1 MIKKL
6 NLNVDIN
13 EELKLLANNEKLIYK
28 ITDEKNIEKKHLNKV
43 NQLLANSNLKTVCEN
58 VINDKYIQ
66 GLTYEKFSM
75 MYDTLKDFFI
85 KIKETKNDIDV
96 DVFFSKGGIINIT
109 KLRKE
114 FFRLDR
120 HKIFP
125 KFNFRKLDELFKL
138 KKLEIIPQ
146 DGSSEKPIEYNMFI
160 VKKYLFAIIQMVVN
174 EMDLLV
180 IFTGSEGMGKSC
192 ACSQDINLV
201 YWILKELD
209 LIKYKYKIK
218 DIWHNSLEN
227 FTKAEDDFFEEKFRI
242 IGLDEGNELNRKS
255 WQDELVKTFFQRLRR
270 ERFNQRI
277 KFVCLPQ
284 LGELQPDIVLSRAN
298 FIFNMQSVDKIDT
311 GTLNKGFCNFYII
324 PRNIIYS
331 HTQKRNITRNE
342 IVDQLG
348 LILDDK
354 KKYYKKLPKELLI
367 YKFKKPYRW
376 GFKKSDYD
384 KNLKDTNQTFS
395 LSNGYKMTEYQAY
408 CYYATRPPI
417 KDWLLDKNIDGAVY
431 SQLMKTERG
440 ISRIFESDPN
450 KLLKYEHMIL
460 RKRKKGVGLKK
471 S

>member
-146 DGSSEKPIEYNMFI
+146 DGSSEKPIEYNMFV

-192 ACSQDINLV
+192 ACSQDINL
-201 YWILKELD
+201 
-209 LIKYKYKIK
+209 
-218 DIWHNSLEN
+218 N
-227 FTKAEDDFFEEKFRI
+227 
-242 IGLDEGNELNRKS
+242 
-255 WQDELVKTFFQRLRR
+255 
-270 ERFNQRI
+270 
-277 KFVCLPQ
+277 
-284 LGELQPDIVLSRAN
+284 
-298 FIFNMQSVDKIDT
+298 
-311 GTLNKGFCNFYII
+311 
-324 PRNIIYS
+324 
-331 HTQKRNITRNE
+331 
-342 IVDQLG
+342 
-348 LILDDK
+348 
-354 KKYYKKLPKELLI
+354 
-367 YKFKKPYRW
+367 
-376 GFKKSDYD
+376 
-384 KNLKDTNQTFS
+384 
-395 LSNGYKMTEYQAY
+395 
-408 CYYATRPPI
+408 
-417 KDWLLDKNIDGAVY
+417 
-431 SQLMKTERG
+431 
-440 ISRIFESDPN
+440 
-450 KLLKYEHMIL
+450 
-460 RKRKKGVGLKK
+460 
-471 S
+471 